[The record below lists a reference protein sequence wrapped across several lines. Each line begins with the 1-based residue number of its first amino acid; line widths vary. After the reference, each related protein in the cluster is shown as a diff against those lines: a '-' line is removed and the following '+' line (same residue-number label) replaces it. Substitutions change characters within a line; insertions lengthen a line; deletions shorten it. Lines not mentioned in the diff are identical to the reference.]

1 MECDIRIHI
10 YIKVNYEKSG
20 KLKRKPFVGRIFQNN
35 CFRNLK
41 YLYIRKHVSEI

>member
-20 KLKRKPFVGRIFQNN
+20 KLQGSHLLVES
-35 CFRNLK
+35 FRTT
-41 YLYIRKHVSEI
+41 VSEI